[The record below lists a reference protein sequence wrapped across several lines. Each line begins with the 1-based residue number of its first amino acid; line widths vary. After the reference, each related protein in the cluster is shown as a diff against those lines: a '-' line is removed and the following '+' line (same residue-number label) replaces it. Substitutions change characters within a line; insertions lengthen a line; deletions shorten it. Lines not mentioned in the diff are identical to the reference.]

1 MTLIFKHE
9 KAPAVVL
16 ETLVELGW
24 REFDP
29 KTDPENAWNLFWKS
43 SR

>member
-1 MTLIFKHE
+1 MTLIFQHE
-9 KAPAVVL
+9 KAPAVVI
-16 ETLVELGW
+16 ETLNELGW

-29 KTDPENAWNLFWKS
+29 KTDHEDAWNLYWKS